1 MESDD
6 KVYEAPRPVYSHRD
20 DRRIDEEAAEARYRQ
35 REARLR
41 RKAEKR
47 RRNRHLGGKILV
59 LLQLILSVIF
69 MGLIFKLD
77 VLPERYFIAVSI
89 ILLLLALIC
98 FLLQFRRRKSI
109 GWERRYRLLY
119 PLL

>member
-1 MESDD
+1 MLLKRGAPGAERQELEFDAEFVRRRQGPRIPANGSELFEETDRDDEVESDD

-47 RRNRHLGGKILV
+47 RRNRHLG
-59 LLQLILSVIF
+59 
-69 MGLIFKLD
+69 
-77 VLPERYFIAVSI
+77 
-89 ILLLLALIC
+89 
-98 FLLQFRRRKSI
+98 RKFSFFFN
-109 GWERRYRLLY
+109 
-119 PLL
+119 